1 MVPPS
6 FDGMVFLWNQYRA
19 NSKQIISIPYE
30 LEVNAKKYRDRYLDL
45 INSLSRV
52 SLNGKEI
59 DSLFEIEN
67 GFSLWWMNLTFEK
80 NYGKSDLLSDAVKL
94 IVFESYLK
102 EFEVTKIFYSENTS
116 DKLINHFKN
125 CSSSISGFEAG
136 DNKRKRK
143 VYKSLF
149 RIHYKQIIP
158 LTILGLVAF
167 FRYISFCGGVHF
179 QRKAIIWNRSDVHFF
194 DYFFHLLP
202 GKEADQFESAY
213 WGPLLSLIRNKK
225 EPVTFSHIYIP
236 DSKSCKI
243 ANVRKKIKSFNEKS
257 GEFIKHNLVEELSFT
272 IVLKVFY
279 KYIKFNFIYLFFLS
293 FRLKSKIN
301 SEDLRLSLFL
311 WSELSNSLIGNIAI
325 QNLFTFYLIQRIV
338 KKTKVGTKL
347 IYLLENQSWEKAL
360 VYLWKREVNGK
371 TIGVAH
377 ATVRFWD
384 LRYSYSRNQSGFQ
397 FDQCKP
403 DSVTYNGS
411 LAKKQLIGFGYS
423 KKLLIPSEALR
434 FTQLNFL
441 SFIKT
446 KVRKKKVILVFTD
459 YLFSVSKFQLNLLEN
474 SNLTN
479 NYKVIV
485 KPHPACPINPL
496 DFPKLNFEL
505 SYDSSSKLLEN
516 STIVF
521 TSNITSAAIEAY
533 YLGLPVISSRD
544 PKELNFSPLFGID
557 DVMFVSSTF
566 ELEEMVLEI
575 ERRPIPSK
583 RKDIFFLSENL
594 EKWKKIIS
602 V

>member
-1 MVPPS
+1 
-6 FDGMVFLWNQYRA
+6 MVFLWNQYRA

-94 IVFESYLK
+94 IVLESYLK

-279 KYIKFNFIYLFFLS
+279 KYFKFNFIYLLFLS

-311 WSELSNSLIGNIAI
+311 WSELSNSLIGTISI

-384 LRYSYSRNQSGFQ
+384 LRYSYDKRQSGFQ
-397 FDQCKP
+397 FDQCRP
-403 DSVTYNGS
+403 DKISYNGS
-411 LAKKQLIGFGYS
+411 LAKKQLIDLGYT
-423 KKLLIPSEALR
+423 KDLLISSEALR
-434 FTQLNFL
+434 FTQLKSLNFDN
-441 SFIKT
+441 T
-446 KVRKKKVILVFTD
+446 KGKRKRVIVVFTD
-459 YLFSVSKFQLNLLEN
+459 YLYSVSQFQLELIQKTEL
-474 SNLTN
+474 SNR
-479 NYKVIV
+479 YSIIV
-485 KPHPACPINPL
+485 KPHPACPL
-496 DFPKLNFEL
+496 DPTCFLKLNFEL
-505 SYDSSSKLLEN
+505 NYESSGKLLQRA
-516 STIVF
+516 SIVF
-521 TSNITSAAIEAY
+521 TSNITSAALEAY
-533 YLGLPVISSRD
+533 YLGIPVISSRD
-544 PKELNFSPLFGID
+544 PRELNYSPLFGLKGSR
-557 DVMFVSSTF
+557 FVSSHL
-566 ELEEMVLEI
+566 ELEKNVQEI
-575 ERRPIPSK
+575 ERMPVIPK
-583 RKDIFFLSENL
+583 PKNILYLSGKL
-594 EKWKKIIS
+594 SKWKEILS